1 MTWEGLNAP
10 VQMTKDMDR
19 DGDQDQGRDRGRER
33 WDKQRNEGP
42 KPGQRSF
49 QRGWSGTTWPGR
61 KIGPPET
68 PDGGWCLS
76 TCIYHL
82 FLLMWRLRPDT
93 FASTSLC
100 LALPDAPPSSHSIQT
115 SFSFP
120 SLPFSYTDAF
130 ASCSLKYSLPR
141 GFH

>member
-1 MTWEGLNAP
+1 MMTTHRVITGRAGMTWEGLNAP

-19 DGDQDQGRDRGRER
+19 DGDQDQGRDQGRER

-76 TCIYHL
+76 IY
-82 FLLMWRLRPDT
+82 LLLVSPHVEIEARHVCLHI
-93 FASTSLC
+93 SL
-100 LALPDAPPSSHSIQT
+100 
-115 SFSFP
+115 
-120 SLPFSYTDAF
+120 
-130 ASCSLKYSLPR
+130 SCAT
-141 GFH
+141 